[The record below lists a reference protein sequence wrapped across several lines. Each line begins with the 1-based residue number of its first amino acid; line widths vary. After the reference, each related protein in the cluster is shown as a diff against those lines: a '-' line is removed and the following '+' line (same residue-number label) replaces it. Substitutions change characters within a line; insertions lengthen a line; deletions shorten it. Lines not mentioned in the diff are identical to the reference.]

1 VISRALAEYSATA
14 REITRC
20 CGIHSGD
27 SNFSRRLFNSPF
39 QPISGQFDGHNLDHS
54 AKEIER
60 RKKFASKTAHPDY
73 EWSRHTQ
80 AIEEA
85 KAAGLDPTLA

>member
-1 VISRALAEYSATA
+1 MTITWITA
-14 REITRC
+14 PKRL
-20 CGIHSGD
+20 SG
-27 SNFSRRLFNSPF
+27 
-39 QPISGQFDGHNLDHS
+39 
-54 AKEIER
+54 

-80 AIEEA
+80 ATDEA